1 MPKRSPNASSSPWGN
16 WRGNA
21 RELAIVVV
29 GVFIA
34 LVAQQLAD
42 DWQWRQKTRSAMAAM
57 RQELLWDNG
66 PQIYQRAV
74 AHPCAVARL
83 DAIRAAVETGKSRAE
98 LWDLI
103 DSYGTGFVTYDSAAH
118 DAAVAAEA
126 FTHMSEAEAA
136 SFANIYPS
144 MPVFNR
150 TAEREAANLGELRAL
165 RRTGGPLSAA
175 EVDATLARVEAL
187 RNDEGV
193 MWGGAKWV
201 IPTLRKMGPLDAK
214 RTGQLVAF
222 ARDRYGDCIQPLP
235 DDFPRGVQ

>member
-1 MPKRSPNASSSPWGN
+1 MPKQSPSASSNP
-16 WRGNA
+16 WRGWRENA

-42 DWQWRQKTRSAMAAM
+42 DWQWRQKTRSAIAAM
-57 RQELLWDNG
+57 RHELLWDDG
-66 PQIYQRAV
+66 PQIYQRAI

-83 DAIRAAVETGKSRAE
+83 DAIRAAVETGRSRAE
-98 LWDLI
+98 VWGLI
-103 DSYGTGFVTYDSAAH
+103 DSYGLGFVTYDSAAH
-118 DAAVAAEA
+118 DAAVAADA
-126 FTHMSEAEAA
+126 FTHMPEAEAA
-136 SFANIYPS
+136 PFANIYPS

-150 TAEREAANLGELRAL
+150 TAEQEAAHIGQLRAL

-175 EVDATLARVEAL
+175 EVDATLSRVEAL

-201 IPTLRKMGPLDAK
+201 IPTLRKMGPLDAD
-214 RTGQLVAF
+214 RTGQLVRF
-222 ARDRYGDCIQPLP
+222 AREKYGACAKDLP
-235 DDFPRGVQ
+235 PEWPR